1 MRSSK
6 IIWMGPKSNDK
17 CPYERKAERFDP
29 GTKQKG
35 TGDGDRDWSD
45 VNPGTP
51 PAMRSRERVCPQASA
66 GGVTCPKL

>member
-29 GTKQKG
+29 GTKQKA
-35 TGDGDRDWSD
+35 TGDEHRDWSD
-45 VNPGTP
+45 VNPGMS
-51 PAMRSRERVCPQASA
+51 PATRSQERVCPQASA
-66 GGVTCPKL
+66 GGMTCPKL